1 MLLSLGRLL
10 CLVWI
15 MGGDGDYCLRVREIF
30 GFELMFFGVFVYPLI
45 RFLFCS
51 PSLFHYIETITLL
64 F

>member
-1 MLLSLGRLL
+1 MVSNL
-10 CLVWI
+10 
-15 MGGDGDYCLRVREIF
+15 
-30 GFELMFFGVFVYPLI
+30 ELMLFGVFVYPLV